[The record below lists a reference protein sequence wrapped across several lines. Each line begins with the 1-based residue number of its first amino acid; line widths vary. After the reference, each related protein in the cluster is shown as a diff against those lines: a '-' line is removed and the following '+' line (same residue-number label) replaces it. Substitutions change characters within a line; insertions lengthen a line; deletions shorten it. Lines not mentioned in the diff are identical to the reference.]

1 MRTEILKYIERNS
14 RVELSVLAEKLGTDE
29 AAIATEMAAMEKE
42 GIICGYH
49 TLINWDKVSRD
60 TVTALI
66 EVHVTPQ
73 KEKGFDRLAK
83 MIYEFPE
90 VDSVYL
96 ISGSYDFLVIIEGM
110 SLREAA
116 HFVNEQLA
124 VMDGVISTATHFI
137 LKKYK
142 DHGILMDVKR
152 RSARRPVTL

>member
-1 MRTEILKYIERNS
+1 
-14 RVELSVLAEKLGTDE
+14 
-29 AAIATEMAAMEKE
+29 
-42 GIICGYH
+42 
-49 TLINWDKVSRD
+49 
-60 TVTALI
+60 
-66 EVHVTPQ
+66 
-73 KEKGFDRLAK
+73 